1 MLSLDYWVQS
11 AYLSLP
17 LAGTAGMAPH
27 FTHLF
32 ICLLTGDGLFLSSCE
47 PRCSPCGCKIG
58 TLGLCPQLAGQSFP
72 VGESSLLLEA
82 LNDTASQYLEAP

>member
-17 LAGTAGMAPH
+17 LAGTAGMGPH

-32 ICLLTGDGLFLSSCE
+32 IRLLTGDGLLLSLCE
-47 PRCSPCGCKIG
+47 PCCSPCGCKIG
-58 TLGLCPQLAGQSFP
+58 TVGLCLQLAGQSFP
-72 VGESSLLLEA
+72 VGGSSFLLEA
-82 LNDTASQYLEAP
+82 LVDTASQYLEAA